1 MSKALDAVV
10 ELLDLEQIELDIFRG
25 RSPENERR
33 EGRKPIW
40 SAPGGNRS
48 APLGVAETG
57 GPLCKTLLEKLPPI
71 FAVSPT
77 GCSPMA

>member
-1 MSKALDAVV
+1 MERILWV
-10 ELLDLEQIELDIFRG
+10 
-25 RSPENERR
+25 SPENERR

-71 FAVSPT
+71 FAVSPK
-77 GCSPMA
+77 GCISGADWRNACGIAEIAEIVT